1 MFAAFLGRQV
11 TNKLNVL
18 FLSKPEF
25 NAFRGRLY
33 ASTGVSN
40 FSQKAIFFVDI
51 KSSVVSVPA
60 DFATYLLLFH
70 SFAARGVQKHFV
82 DLPPLGRRDVG
93 KTVSVWQRL
102 AGKGSL

>member
-1 MFAAFLGRQV
+1 MHSEGASQETLQLVFLISPKRQ
-11 TNKLNVL
+11 K
-18 FLSKPEF
+18 K
-25 NAFRGRLY
+25 
-33 ASTGVSN
+33 
-40 FSQKAIFFVDI
+40 IVDI
-51 KSSVVSVPA
+51 KSWVVSVPA

-102 AGKGSL
+102 AGKGSLL

>member
-1 MFAAFLGRQV
+1 MHSEGASQETLQLVFLISPKRQ
-11 TNKLNVL
+11 K
-18 FLSKPEF
+18 K
-25 NAFRGRLY
+25 
-33 ASTGVSN
+33 
-40 FSQKAIFFVDI
+40 FVDI
-51 KSSVVSVPA
+51 KSWVVSVPA

-102 AGKGSL
+102 AGKGSP

>member
-1 MFAAFLGRQV
+1 MFA
-11 TNKLNVL
+11 
-18 FLSKPEF
+18 
-25 NAFRGRLY
+25 
-33 ASTGVSN
+33 
-40 FSQKAIFFVDI
+40 
-51 KSSVVSVPA
+51 A

-102 AGKGSL
+102 AGKGSP

>member
-1 MFAAFLGRQV
+1 MP
-11 TNKLNVL
+11 

-25 NAFRGRLY
+25 NAFRGRL
-33 ASTGVSN
+33 SRNPTTGVSN
-40 FSQKAIFFVDI
+40 FSQKAKIFVDI
-51 KSSVVSVPA
+51 KSWVVSVPA

-102 AGKGSL
+102 AGKGSP

>member
-1 MFAAFLGRQV
+1 MHSEGASQETLQLGILISPKRQ
-11 TNKLNVL
+11 
-18 FLSKPEF
+18 
-25 NAFRGRLY
+25 
-33 ASTGVSN
+33 
-40 FSQKAIFFVDI
+40 FVDI
-51 KSSVVSVPA
+51 KSWVVSVPA

-102 AGKGSL
+102 AGKGSP

>member
-1 MFAAFLGRQV
+1 M
-11 TNKLNVL
+11 L
-18 FLSKPEF
+18 FLF
-25 NAFRGRLY
+25 NAFRGCLSRNP
-33 ASTGVSN
+33 STGVSN
-40 FSQKAIFFVDI
+40 FSQKTVFSIKKIVI
-51 KSSVVSVPA
+51 KSWVVSVPA